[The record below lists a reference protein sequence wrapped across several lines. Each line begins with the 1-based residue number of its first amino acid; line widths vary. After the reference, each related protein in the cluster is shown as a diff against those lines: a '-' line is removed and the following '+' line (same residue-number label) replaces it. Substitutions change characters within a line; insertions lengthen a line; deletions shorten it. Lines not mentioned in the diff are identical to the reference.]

1 VWCLADAMLA
11 STRCRCHNQRKF
23 LILRPQD
30 MSKLLEL
37 NNMWKSPG
45 SSGHGQE
52 LASGV
57 RESSY
62 TENPDTHDDVRT
74 RVGFVVA
81 TQVKQFVA
89 VDSALVK
96 SADVTARQA
105 AADEMLARHG
115 GDVPVAVLGEEPN
128 ERNIA
133 QALRALQVP
142 TIPNV

>member
-1 VWCLADAMLA
+1 
-11 STRCRCHNQRKF
+11 
-23 LILRPQD
+23 